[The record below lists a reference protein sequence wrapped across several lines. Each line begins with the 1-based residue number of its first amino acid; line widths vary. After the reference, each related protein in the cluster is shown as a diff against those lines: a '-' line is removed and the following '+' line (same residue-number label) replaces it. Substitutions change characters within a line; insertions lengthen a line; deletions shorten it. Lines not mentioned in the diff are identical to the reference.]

1 MTTIIIE
8 NSSLKLPGKFRTEKD
23 LLEYLV
29 TCFDDQTFLL
39 KTSVD
44 ELNMEEKKA
53 WYQHKQEGYDDFVD
67 FKG

>member
-29 TCFDDQTFLL
+29 ACFDDQTFLL

-44 ELNMEEKKA
+44 ELNIEEKKA